1 MTTAKSRQQRLSNFK
16 QALDSLTEALEQET
30 FNDLEKNGVI
40 QRFEFTYE
48 MAWQTLQDYLSFQ
61 GYNVKGPKPV
71 IRQAFEDGYIHN
83 WRGWNDLH
91 EDRQKT
97 VHTYDKVKSN
107 EIFQAVKDFYWGLLS
122 DLYRFLAE
130 EAKASNDENN

>member
-1 MTTAKSRQQRLSNFK
+1 MTTAIRWQQRLNNFK

-48 MAWQTLQDYLSFQ
+48 MAWQTLQDYLAVQ
-61 GYNVKGPKPV
+61 GYHVKGPKPV
-71 IRQAFEDGYIHN
+71 IRQAFEDGYIRN

-97 VHTYDKVKSN
+97 VHTYDKAKSDA
-107 EIFQAVKDFYWGLLS
+107 IFQAVKDVYWGLLS
-122 DLYRFLAE
+122 DLYRFLAK